1 MDQETTDSIVQTI
14 TTVGAILSAIVVM
27 VGGLLAAALFVWRT
41 KIKPE
46 LQATRADAK
55 VAAHEVLPNS
65 GRSLRDAIDHQGRLL
80 VELSSSMRAMR
91 EDQTSDRAIGERQ
104 HAEMFQRL
112 HEIESPNSEGK

>member
-1 MDQETTDSIVQTI
+1 MDPETTDSIVQTI
-14 TTVGAILSAIVVM
+14 TTIGAILSAIVVM

-55 VAAHEVLPNS
+55 VAAHEVMPNS
-65 GRSLRDAIDHQGRLL
+65 GKSLRDAIDRQGRLL
-80 VELSSSMRAMR
+80 VEMSASLR
-91 EDQTSDRAIGERQ
+91 EDRAAGERT
-104 HAEMFQRL
+104 HSEIFKRL